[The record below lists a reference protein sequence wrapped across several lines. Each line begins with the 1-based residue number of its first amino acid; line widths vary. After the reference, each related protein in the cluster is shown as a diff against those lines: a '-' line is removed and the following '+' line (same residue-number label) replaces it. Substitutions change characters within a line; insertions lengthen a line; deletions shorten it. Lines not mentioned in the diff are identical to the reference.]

1 MTGVGD
7 ELMSRMD
14 DLATAALTLLPS
26 LYDPRAA
33 VFCHKVVP
41 VGTHYRNE
49 GENELYSAIALAGLA
64 IDAGPRASTL
74 VASVDDNGGIDRLV
88 RSAETTQSAGLLGMV
103 IWALSEMEDPRAAK
117 LLARVGAIQPRVPT
131 SMDLGLLLAGASSAA
146 LKFSDHRDYCLSV
159 GEGLQEELCGRFVR
173 SGALFR
179 GVSTPRADILHWH
192 IASFATQ
199 VYPILGTAMYGQ
211 AAERV
216 PAWQGRAAA
225 DQLIETQG
233 PAGQWWWMYSPSSG
247 RVLEGYPVYVVHQ
260 SAMAFMALVS
270 LQQLG
275 AGNFRD
281 ALQRGLM
288 WLEPQ
293 HNELGSAMYALD
305 PPFFSRAIQRRGSN
319 ADAFGGMSH
328 LRHARLVA
336 ASLTRRS
343 WGADLRPHPSRLEI
357 LREDRPYH
365 LGWLLL
371 ARALTRRL

>member
-1 MTGVGD
+1 
-7 ELMSRMD
+7 
-14 DLATAALTLLPS
+14 
-26 LYDPRAA
+26 
-33 VFCHKVVP
+33 VVP

-260 SAMAFMALVS
+260 SAMAFMALAS

-305 PPFFSRAIQRRGSN
+305 PPCFSRAIQRRGSN

>member
-14 DLATAALTLLPS
+14 DLAAAALTLLPS

-33 VFCHKVVP
+33 VFCHKMVP

-49 GENELYSAIALAGLA
+49 GENELYSAMALTGLA
-64 IDAGPRASTL
+64 IDASPRASTL
-74 VASVDDNGGIDRLV
+74 VASVDDTGGIDRLV
-88 RSAETTQSAGLLGMV
+88 RSAETTPSVGLLGTV
-103 IWALSEMEDPRAAK
+103 IWALSEMEDSRVVKP
-117 LLARVGAIQPRVPT
+117 LARVGPIQPRVPT
-131 SMDLGLLLAGASSAA
+131 SMDLGLLLAGVSSAA
-146 LKFSDHRDYCLSV
+146 LKFSGYRDYCLSV
-159 GEGLQEELCGRFVR
+159 GEGLQEELCRRFAR
-173 SGALFR
+173 SGRLFR
-179 GVSTPRADILHWH
+179 GSSSPRADILHWH

-199 VYPILGTAMYGQ
+199 VYPILGTAIFAQ
-211 AAERV
+211 AAER
-216 PAWQGRAAA
+216 PPEWQTRAAA

-260 SAMAFMALVS
+260 SAMAFMALAS

-275 AGNFRD
+275 AGSFRD
-281 ALQRGLM
+281 ALQHGLM
-288 WLEPQ
+288 WLESAR
-293 HNELGSAMYALD
+293 NELGTAMYALD
-305 PPFFSRAIQRRGSN
+305 APFFSRAIQRRGSN

-328 LRHARLVA
+328 LRHARLIA

-343 WGADLRPHPSRLEI
+343 GGADPRAHPSRLEI

-365 LGWLLL
+365 LGWLLV